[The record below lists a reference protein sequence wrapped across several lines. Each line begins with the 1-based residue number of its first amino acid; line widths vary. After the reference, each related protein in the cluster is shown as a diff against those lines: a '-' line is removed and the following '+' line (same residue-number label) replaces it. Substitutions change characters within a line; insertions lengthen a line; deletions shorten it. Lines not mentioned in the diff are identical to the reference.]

1 VVQSQAAVLWGVGEK
16 WTIEPVSLAQPR
28 LDEVLVKVVATGL
41 CHSDDHA
48 VTGDMPFGYPIIVG
62 HEGAGVVEAVGEGVT
77 AVRPGD
83 HVVLAFNPPCGR
95 CRYCA
100 RGQSNLCAL
109 AVPEQPAEPQ
119 PSPFQAR
126 GQEVAAMGGLGTFSQ
141 RTVVKEGCVIRI
153 DDDIPL
159 EAASLLG
166 CAVTTGWGAA
176 VYLAEVRPGD
186 TVVVIGTGGVGINSV
201 QGARIAGADVIVA
214 VDTNEFKREQAL
226 RFGATHTA
234 ASLDEARE
242 LIAGL
247 TKGRMADA
255 AILSVGVGS
264 GDVIGPML
272 STIGLAGRAVIT
284 SVTPFAASTINL
296 NLFGFTMAQQ
306 TLRGNVYGGVNV
318 HRDVPLLL
326 DLYRRE
332 KLMLDELVSA
342 RYALEDINAGY
353 ADMHAGKNL
362 RGVVLHDS

>member
-1 VVQSQAAVLWGVGEK
+1 VQIPAAVLWGVGEK
-16 WTIEPVSLAQPR
+16 WKVEPVVLAEPR
-28 LDEVLVKVVATGL
+28 LGEVLVKVVATGL

-48 VTGDMPFGYPIIVG
+48 VTGDMPFGYPIIGG
-62 HEGAGVVEAVGEGVT
+62 HEGAGIVEAVGPGVSR
-77 AVRPGD
+77 VRPGD
-83 HVVLAFNPPCGR
+83 HVVLAFNLPCGR

-109 AVPEQPAEPQ
+109 AVPDRPAEPE

-126 GQEVAAMGGLGTFSQ
+126 GRETAAMGGLGTFSPY
-141 RTVVKEGCVIRI
+141 TVVKEGCVIRI
-153 DDDIPL
+153 DDDISF
-159 EAASLLG
+159 EVGALLG

-186 TVVVIGTGGVGINSV
+186 NVVVIGSGGVGVNSV
-201 QGARIAGADVIVA
+201 QGARNAGADVILA
-214 VDTNEFKREQAL
+214 IDTNEFKREQAL

-234 ASLDEARE
+234 ASLDEGRE

-247 TKGRMADA
+247 TGGRMADA
-255 AILSVGVGS
+255 VILSIGVGS
-264 GDVIGPML
+264 GDVIGPMM

-284 SVTPFAASTINL
+284 SVTPFAAATIEM
-296 NLFGFTMAQQ
+296 NLFEFTLSQK

-318 HRDVPLLL
+318 YRDVPLLL
-326 DLYRRE
+326 DLYRRG
-332 KLMLDELVSA
+332 KLLLDELVTA
-342 RYALEDINAGY
+342 RYALDDINQGY